1 MSDSPWSPRPI
12 KLRDRV
18 IGEGEPCFIIAE
30 AGVNHNGSLDLALQ
44 LVDMAAQA
52 GADAVKFQKRHLPS
66 LYPPGLLADANT
78 AEWNFQYLLP
88 TLRDTELSDDDFRR
102 IRAYCDE
109 RGIRFMCTPW
119 DERSL
124 AFLEELD
131 VELYKIASADL
142 VNLPLLEAVAATG
155 KPMIISTGMA
165 TFDEIEASAAFLGE
179 RDAEFAVLHCVST
192 YPAPFENLNLRFIE
206 RLKSLGV
213 PVGYSSHERGIAMP
227 LAAVTLGACIV
238 EKHITVD
245 RTLPGPDHPAS
256 VEAAGIQKLVRDI
269 RNLELALG
277 DGREKTLSAAEL
289 QNRQVLRKSL
299 VATRDLPAGT
309 VVERDMITTMG
320 PGKGLTPQRLD
331 ELLGVTLHRDVAADE
346 PFTEADLEGPADLT
360 MHTGNLRRRWG
371 LKARFHDLAEV
382 QAMKPELVELHFSED
397 DIGHPFIAPEQP
409 FEQQLVVHAPEF
421 AGQRLLDLC
430 SADPAVRTVAR
441 DLIQATID
449 RTAELGRHFAGGT
462 PAVVIHVGGMSMDE
476 PQLDIDEQLQRAA
489 DAFRSLDDRGLTL
502 LPENLPPRP
511 WYFGGQ
517 WFQNAFT
524 HPDHLVSF
532 CTELGLGCT
541 LDISHAQLWC
551 AHSGMPLQEFV
562 DRTLPIARHLHLA
575 DAAGI
580 DDEGLQIGEGVI
592 DWRALLEQ
600 LERADFTWVPEIW
613 SGHLH
618 QHRGFV
624 HAINRISALGGL

>member
-1 MSDSPWSPRPI
+1 MSDAPWSPHPI
-12 KLRDRV
+12 QLRDRT

-30 AGVNHNGSLDLALQ
+30 AGVNHNGDLDLALR
-44 LVDMAAQA
+44 LVDMAADA

-66 LYPPGLLADANT
+66 LYPAGLLADANT

-102 IRAYCDE
+102 IVE
-109 RGIRFMCTPW
+109 RCRERQIRFMCTPW
-119 DERSL
+119 DETTL

-131 VELYKIASADL
+131 VELYKVASADL
-142 VNLPLLEAVAATG
+142 INLPLIEAIAATG
-155 KPMIISTGMA
+155 KPLVLSTGMA
-165 TFDEIEASAAFLGE
+165 TLDEVETTAAFLGE
-179 RDAEFAVLHCVST
+179 RDAAFALLHCVST
-192 YPAPFENLNLRFIE
+192 YPAPFEGLNLRLIE
-206 RLKSLGV
+206 RLKAFGV

-256 VEAAGIQKLVRDI
+256 VEASGIQRLVRDI
-269 RNLELALG
+269 RNLESALG
-277 DGREKTLSAAEL
+277 DGSDKTLSAMEL

-299 VATRDLPAGT
+299 VAARDLPAGT
-309 VVERDMITTMG
+309 VVTRDMVKAMG
-320 PGKGLTPQRLD
+320 PGKGLSPQRLD
-331 ELLGVTLHRDVAADE
+331 DLLGVELHRAIAADE
-346 PFTEADLEGPADLT
+346 PFTENDLGRPANLEMDT
-360 MHTGNLRRRWG
+360 AALRRRWG
-371 LKARFHDLAEV
+371 LKARFHDLSEV
-382 QAMKPELVELHFSED
+382 LAMKPELVELHFSED
-397 DIGHPFIAPEQP
+397 DVGYPFVAPKEP
-409 FEQQLVVHAPEF
+409 YPQQLVIHAPEF
-421 AGQRLLDLC
+421 ADKRLLDLC
-430 SADPAVRTVAR
+430 SADPETRRIAR

-449 RTAELGRHFAGGT
+449 RAAELAPYFAGGA

-476 PQLDIDEQLQRAA
+476 PELDIDEQLGRAA
-489 DAFRSLDDRGLTL
+489 DQFRAFDDRGLTL

-511 WYFGGQ
+511 WYLGGQ

-532 CTELGLGCT
+532 CESLGIGCT

-551 AHSGMPLQEFV
+551 AESGMPLQEFV
-562 DRTLPIARHLHLA
+562 DRTLPYARHLHLA

-580 DDEGLQIGEGVI
+580 DNEGLQIGEGVI
-592 DWRALLEQ
+592 DWRTLLTQ
-600 LERADFTWVPEIW
+600 LDRADFSWVPEIW

-618 QHRGFV
+618 QHQGFV
-624 HAINRISALGGL
+624 HAINRLAALGGL

>member
-1 MSDSPWSPRPI
+1 MSDSLWSTRPI

-289 QNRQVLRKSL
+289 QDRKR
-299 VATRDLPAGT
+299 TRL
-309 VVERDMITTMG
+309 
-320 PGKGLTPQRLD
+320 
-331 ELLGVTLHRDVAADE
+331 
-346 PFTEADLEGPADLT
+346 
-360 MHTGNLRRRWG
+360 N
-371 LKARFHDLAEV
+371 
-382 QAMKPELVELHFSED
+382 S
-397 DIGHPFIAPEQP
+397 
-409 FEQQLVVHAPEF
+409 
-421 AGQRLLDLC
+421 
-430 SADPAVRTVAR
+430 
-441 DLIQATID
+441 
-449 RTAELGRHFAGGT
+449 
-462 PAVVIHVGGMSMDE
+462 
-476 PQLDIDEQLQRAA
+476 
-489 DAFRSLDDRGLTL
+489 
-502 LPENLPPRP
+502 
-511 WYFGGQ
+511 
-517 WFQNAFT
+517 
-524 HPDHLVSF
+524 
-532 CTELGLGCT
+532 
-541 LDISHAQLWC
+541 SH
-551 AHSGMPLQEFV
+551 
-562 DRTLPIARHLHLA
+562 
-575 DAAGI
+575 
-580 DDEGLQIGEGVI
+580 
-592 DWRALLEQ
+592 
-600 LERADFTWVPEIW
+600 
-613 SGHLH
+613 
-618 QHRGFV
+618 
-624 HAINRISALGGL
+624 